1 MNNQNK
7 DCLQSVSIKRLMI
20 CDMHFEAQYLQ
31 FSQEEMGPQVAQ
43 VWNVSICKLVMQQ
56 MEYTN
61 LYETSTK

>member
-20 CDMHFEAQYLQ
+20 CDMHFGAQYLQ
-31 FSQEEMGPQVAQ
+31 FFQEGMGPQVAQ
-43 VWNVSICKLVMQQ
+43 VLKVSICKLVMQQ
-56 MEYTN
+56 MEYKN